1 MDGHPLPWRAFLLA
15 PLASVPALTILGL
28 GSSDAGIASDI
39 LLGLYFG
46 ITIGLPFAY
55 AGMLLAGLPLY
66 LLLRRFHLVR
76 LWTICTLGMIV
87 PLALFSDAP
96 ASITMGAIW
105 AGLAVCIT
113 AFLLLPK
120 DLRS

>member
-1 MDGHPLPWRAFLLA
+1 MNGHTLPWRAFLLA

-28 GSSDAGIASDI
+28 GSSDAGIASDVFV
-39 LLGLYFG
+39 GLFFG
-46 ITIGLPFAY
+46 ITVGLPFAY

-76 LWTICTLGMIV
+76 LWTISTLGFIV
-87 PLALFSDAP
+87 PFALFSDAP
-96 ASITMGAIW
+96 APIRMGAIG
-105 AGLAVCIT
+105 AGLAVCLT
-113 AFLLLPK
+113 AFLLTPE

>member
-1 MDGHPLPWRAFLLA
+1 MKGHPLPWRAFLLA

-28 GSSDAGIASDI
+28 GSSDAGVASDI
-39 LLGLYFG
+39 LLGLFFG

-76 LWTICTLGMIV
+76 LWTICVLGVIV
-87 PLALFSDAP
+87 PLALFYDAP
-96 ASITMGAIW
+96 ARLAMGAGV
-105 AGLAVCIT
+105 AGLAVCVT
-113 AFLLLPK
+113 AFLLTPEE
-120 DLRS
+120 LRS